1 LMRLLGSF
9 CKVRRSRIFIPVA
22 FHPLLAET
30 KVIREIVLIRTLRA
44 CLEKPNSSFQ
54 KIHMVAERSSTTIC
68 IIKIILN

>member
-30 KVIREIVLIRTLRA
+30 KVI
-44 CLEKPNSSFQ
+44 PN
-54 KIHMVAERSSTTIC
+54 
-68 IIKIILN
+68 